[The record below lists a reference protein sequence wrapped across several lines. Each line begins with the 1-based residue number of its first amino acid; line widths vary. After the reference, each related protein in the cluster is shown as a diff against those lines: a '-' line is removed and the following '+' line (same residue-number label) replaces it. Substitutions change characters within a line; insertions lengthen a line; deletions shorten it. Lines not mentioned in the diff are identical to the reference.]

1 MFIFHH
7 LIIILFFFNRF
18 GYNRFGNKNKMT
30 GIIKHRDFGNDSNL
44 KTSTNAHL
52 TSPLLITP
60 HILND
65 EVDNIDYHFEAARL
79 QSFENWP
86 VSYVEKLARFYS
98 LFIRVKSCFI

>member
-1 MFIFHH
+1 MKERKKVEDSEKLDR
-7 LIIILFFFNRF
+7 LI
-18 GYNRFGNKNKMT
+18 
-30 GIIKHRDFGNDSNL
+30 DFGNDSNL

-60 HILND
+60 HISND
-65 EVDNIDYHFEAARL
+65 EVDNIDYLF